1 MTTRTDDS
9 ASPLIESR
17 DDLLSVFA
25 GGEKPRERWRIG
37 TEHEKF
43 VYRLDDHRAPSWDE
57 PGGIRDLLLGLT
69 EFGWKPVEEGGKII
83 ALTGADGTISL
94 EPAGQFELSGAPLE
108 NLHQSCAESGRH
120 LHQCKAVGDR
130 LGLGFLGTGMWPDK
144 TRAELPVMPKGRY
157 AIMLGY
163 MPKVGSL
170 GLDMMLRTCTIQV
183 NLDYSSEADM
193 VKKFRVGL
201 ALQPVATALFANS
214 PFTEGKPNGYK
225 SFRSH
230 IWEDTDPDRT
240 GMLPFVF
247 EDGFGYERY
256 CDYALNVPM
265 YFVYRDGKYI
275 DVAGESFGDFL
286 EGKLPQ
292 LPGEKPMLTDWVDHL
307 STAFP
312 EVRLKSFLEMRGA
325 DGGRWGRICALPALW
340 VGLLYDQQAL
350 DAAWELVKPLEHRG
364 AREAAPR
371 RAETGA
377 ARRSRPTARRCRT
390 FAGRVLDIAAGGL
403 TRRARLN
410 SAGDNEGGFLDPLR
424 DVVATGMTPADRL
437 LAKYAQRVGRRR
449 LPHLRGVQLLMD
461 MLTAPS
467 AARSIRRSSPT
478 RPACSTSATATASI
492 GSYAAIR
499 MASRLCSCTAAPAAD
514 RAPDHR
520 RQFNP
525 DKYKIL
531 VFDQRGCG
539 KSTPYASLE
548 NNTTWDLVEDIE
560 KLRTASREG
569 RQVAGVRR
577 QLGLDPRA
585 RLRARPTP
593 SASPSWCCAASS
605 CSTSSKST
613 GCTRRA
619 ARRRSIRTS
628 STSSSRRFPKG
639 ERGDL
644 VEAYRKRL
652 TSDDKDEQLA
662 AAKAWSK
669 WEGEIVT
676 LLPSPDDDRAFHRAR
691 SGRRRRADREP
702 LHGEPRLARGRPA
715 AATARRSSRV
725 FRASS
730 SRAGTTPARRRSPR
744 GSSSRRGP
752 RSSSTSSPTRGHL
765 FSEPGNLD
773 AWSARPTGSPG
784 V

>member
-57 PGGIRDLLLGLT
+57 PGGIRDLLMGLT
-69 EFGWKPVEEGGKII
+69 EFGWEPVMENGKVI
-83 ALTGADGTISL
+83 ALKGVDGNVSL

-120 LHQCKAVGDR
+120 LQQCKAIGDR
-130 LGLGFLGTGMWPDK
+130 LGLGFFGLGMWPDK
-144 TRAELPVMPKGRY
+144 ARSDLPVMPKGRY
-157 AIMLGY
+157 KIMLDY

-265 YFVYRDGKYI
+265 YFVYRDGRYI
-275 DVAGESFGDFL
+275 DVAGESFRAFL

-292 LPGEKPMLTDWVDHL
+292 LPGEKPTLTDWTDHL

-325 DGGRWGRICALPALW
+325 DGGRWSRICALPALW
-340 VGLLYDQQAL
+340 VGLLYDDAAL
-350 DAAWELVKPLEHRG
+350 DEAWELVRHWHIDD
-364 AREAAPR
+364 RERLRHDVPKLALNAVTPDGQSMR
-371 RAETGA
+371 D
-377 ARRSRPTARRCRT
+377 
-390 FAGRVLDIAAGGL
+390 FAGRVLEIAARGL
-403 TRRARLN
+403 TRRKRLN

-437 LAKYAQRVGRRR
+437 LYKYEHEWGGDV
-449 LPHLRGVQLLMD
+449 
-461 MLTAPS
+461 
-467 AARSIRRSSPT
+467 SP
-478 RPACSTSATATASI
+478 I
-492 GSYAAIR
+492 Y
-499 MASRLCSCTAAPAAD
+499 
-514 RAPDHR
+514 
-520 RQFNP
+520 
-525 DKYKIL
+525 
-531 VFDQRGCG
+531 
-539 KSTPYASLE
+539 E
-548 NNTTWDLVEDIE
+548 E
-560 KLRTASREG
+560 
-569 RQVAGVRR
+569 
-577 QLGLDPRA
+577 
-585 RLRARPTP
+585 
-593 SASPSWCCAASS
+593 
-605 CSTSSKST
+605 
-613 GCTRRA
+613 
-619 ARRRSIRTS
+619 
-628 STSSSRRFPKG
+628 
-639 ERGDL
+639 
-644 VEAYRKRL
+644 
-652 TSDDKDEQLA
+652 
-662 AAKAWSK
+662 
-669 WEGEIVT
+669 
-676 LLPSPDDDRAFHRAR
+676 
-691 SGRRRRADREP
+691 
-702 LHGEPRLARGRPA
+702 
-715 AATARRSSRV
+715 
-725 FRASS
+725 
-730 SRAGTTPARRRSPR
+730 
-744 GSSSRRGP
+744 
-752 RSSSTSSPTRGHL
+752 
-765 FSEPGNLD
+765 FSF
-773 AWSARPTGSPG
+773 
-784 V
+784 